1 MFINDNDKKED
12 KYGINFSDDI
22 DINDDNIKESEI
34 TKLFDLDVQKYHEHQ
49 NKWYCYN
56 CSITDFFY

>member
-1 MFINDNDKKED
+1 MFINDNDKKDD

-22 DINDDNIKESEI
+22 DINDYNIKEFEI

-49 NKWYCYN
+49 NKWHSYN
-56 CSITDFFY
+56 CSITDFF